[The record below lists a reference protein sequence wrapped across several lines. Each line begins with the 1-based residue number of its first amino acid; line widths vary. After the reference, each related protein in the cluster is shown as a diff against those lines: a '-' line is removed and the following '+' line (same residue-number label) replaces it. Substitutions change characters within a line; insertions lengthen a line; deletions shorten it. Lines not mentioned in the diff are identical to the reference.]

1 MDSRAFIF
9 LANGFEDIEAIAPL
23 DALRRGG
30 VDVELVSISDEPF
43 VTSSHGVTVGA
54 DTTLDMGVDVGKDDI
69 MIFPGGMPG
78 TRRLAECVPLME
90 AMKEHYSEGGLV
102 AAICAAPGYVIGQI
116 DDLSGVEITCFDGC
130 EGLALSKGAKLVKR
144 PAVTSGNIITGRSAG
159 YAVDFALE
167 ILKKLKGEEMMK
179 TVGAAMLLTCE

>member
-1 MDSRAFIF
+1 MNSKAFIF
-9 LANGFEDIEAIAPL
+9 LADGFEDIEALAPA

-43 VTSSHGVTVGA
+43 VVSSHGVTVGA
-54 DTTLDMGVDVGKDDI
+54 DSTLDMGLNIEKDDV

-78 TRRLAECVPLME
+78 TRRLAGCAPLID
-90 AMKEHYSEGGLV
+90 AMKEHYAEGGVV

-130 EGLALSKGAKLVKR
+130 EDVALSKGAVLVKK
-144 PAVTSGNIITGRSAG
+144 PALTSGNIITGRSAG
-159 YAVDFALE
+159 YAVPFALE
-167 ILKKLKGEEMMK
+167 ILRKIKGEEAMK
-179 TVGAAMLLTCE
+179 AVEAAMLLTCE